1 MKQSLFFLIIV
12 LVLITGCMKGVKN
25 LDYHMTVQDK
35 ALPEAADSL
44 TKTYKSLYDAKP
56 ESPEAEFL
64 YIRTLGVNQALE
76 KIDNFIK
83 KNSDFIQA
91 YVLKA
96 ELLIKQNKYEKALE
110 ATRKALMLNE
120 MDWRANYYKAVAHD
134 SLNQFLES
142 EQSFSEALMNVSQED
157 DFHANQIINSTK
169 RMKARKL
176 VVIKEQQ
183 RKLAIKKEKAEKI
196 IIERNSMYNPVGIW
210 KGMSKLGG
218 ITLVIQN
225 DAYYTLSYDDGSM
238 HIRGNW
244 EQTDR
249 DRIKL
254 SHGSGVL
261 KKSTMSLNYGNEFIN
276 MKRSN

>member
-1 MKQSLFFLIIV
+1 MKQSLFFLVIV
-12 LVLITGCMKGVKN
+12 LVLVSGCMKGVKN
-25 LDYHMTVQDK
+25 LEYHMAIQDK
-35 ALPEAADSL
+35 AKPEAADSL
-44 TKTYKSLYDAKP
+44 INAYKGIYDASP
-56 ESPEAEFL
+56 DSPEAEFL
-64 YIRTLGVNQALE
+64 YIRTLSTEQALE
-76 KIDNFIK
+76 KI
-83 KNSDFIQA
+83 NSFLSKHEDFEPA

-96 ELLIKQNKYEKALE
+96 ELLIKLGKYDDALE
-110 ATRKALMLNE
+110 ATRKAQMQNE
-120 MDWRANYYKAVAHD
+120 MDWRSYYFKAVAHD

-142 EQSFSEALMNVSQED
+142 EQSFSEALMKVSQDD

-183 RKLAIKKEKAEKI
+183 RKLAIRKDKAEKI
-196 IIERNSMYNPVGIW
+196 IIERNSMFNPVGTW

-261 KKSTMSLNYGNEFIN
+261 KRNTMTLNYGKEFIK
-276 MKRSN
+276 MKRSS